1 MGGGCFFC
9 PTGFEGRTVQSNL
22 PVDGCDRERPRRGYA
37 EPRPN
42 PVGWAYPRLN
52 LSRKRCRF
60 RYPVRRHHERS
71 GQCSR
76 NDSLYAAVLTKSKR
90 KYNMINNLWTKTIS
104 YFRLNIEWIPCHRGR
119 LIKCHVINGENYER
133 TSNGVCVPF
142 WCFQVI
148 IHTSWLV

>member
-1 MGGGCFFC
+1 MTEAVSQCFSRTQYNGYHRLEHRAKKQPLPFMGGGCFFC

-52 LSRKRCRF
+52 LSHKRCRF

-104 YFRLNIEWIPCHRGR
+104 YFRLNIE
-119 LIKCHVINGENYER
+119 
-133 TSNGVCVPF
+133 
-142 WCFQVI
+142 
-148 IHTSWLV
+148 